1 MVATFVSLPSSPFV
15 NHHYF
20 ILYRAS
26 ENTKIR
32 SFYRKLN
39 RWKFSMSRKNNVNP
53 QPIWRHPDPNF
64 NRMNAV
70 RALQASLQSGLVV
83 NFLNLHCSSS
93 AQTDDAEDQDNLSYW
108 SNDSSVSIGMTKT
121 IKRSSM
127 PSSLH
132 RSALKRSPTFEEI
145 PSQRSR
151 GKLSRSFNKAASL
164 TFEEI
169 PSQQRSRG
177 KHSLRLNL
185 GTRPKQS
192 WEARTSANATFD
204 QVPWITSSNSRT
216 GPSPNI
222 FTLSNQETLTYQ
234 SRAPN
239 IFTTR
244 AHQDDMLTQAH
255 YSNNMSAT
263 SATSALEMLTH
274 TTSSHGTPFTANTA
288 MFPPPPQQP
297 IATVSV
303 MPVSEISVNERRLLE
318 ELNLTTTQEDDDLT
332 AFLEGFDTSFTSPP
346 PE

>member
-1 MVATFVSLPSSPFV
+1 
-15 NHHYF
+15 
-20 ILYRAS
+20 
-26 ENTKIR
+26 
-32 SFYRKLN
+32 
-39 RWKFSMSRKNNVNP
+39 
-53 QPIWRHPDPNF
+53 
-64 NRMNAV
+64 MNAV

-93 AQTDDAEDQDNLSYW
+93 AQTDDAEDKDSLSYW
-108 SNDSSVSIGMTKT
+108 SNDSLVSIGMTNT

-164 TFEEI
+164 TFEGI
-169 PSQQRSRG
+169 PSQQRS
-177 KHSLRLNL
+177 SLSLNL

-234 SRAPN
+234 SRALN
-239 IFTTR
+239 IFTTS
-244 AHQDDMLTQAH
+244 AQQDDMLTQAH
-255 YSNNMSAT
+255 YSNMFAT
-263 SATSALEMLTH
+263 SATSALEMLTR
-274 TTSSHGTPFTANTA
+274 TTSSHGTPITANTA
-288 MFPPPPQQP
+288 MCPPPPQQP
-297 IATVSV
+297 IATVSGMSV
-303 MPVSEISVNERRLLE
+303 PEISINERRLLE

-332 AFLEGFDTSFTSPP
+332 AFLEGFDTSFMSPP
-346 PE
+346 PDIT

>member
-1 MVATFVSLPSSPFV
+1 
-15 NHHYF
+15 
-20 ILYRAS
+20 
-26 ENTKIR
+26 
-32 SFYRKLN
+32 
-39 RWKFSMSRKNNVNP
+39 MSRKNNANP

-70 RALQASLQSGLVV
+70 RALKASLQSGLVV
-83 NFLNLHCSSS
+83 NFLNLHCSPSTQ
-93 AQTDDAEDQDNLSYW
+93 AEEDAEDQDSLSYW

-164 TFEEI
+164 TFEGI
-169 PSQQRSRG
+169 PSKQRSRG
-177 KHSLRLNL
+177 KHSLSLDL
-185 GTRPKQS
+185 GSRPKQA
-192 WEARTSANATFD
+192 WATRTSANATFD
-204 QVPWITSSNSRT
+204 QVPWITSSNSRI

-222 FTLSNQETLTYQ
+222 FSLSNQETLAYQ

-239 IFTTR
+239 IFATS
-244 AHQDDMLTQAH
+244 AQQNDMLPQAP
-255 YSNNMSAT
+255 YSNVFAT
-263 SATSALEMLTH
+263 SATSALEMLTR
-274 TTSSHGTPFTANTA
+274 TTSHGTPITANTA
-288 MFPPPPQQP
+288 MFPPPPQP
-297 IATVSV
+297 IAATS
-303 MPVSEISVNERRLLE
+303 SEISVNERRLLE
-318 ELNLTTTQEDDDLT
+318 ELNLTTTQEDDDLDLT

>member
-1 MVATFVSLPSSPFV
+1 
-15 NHHYF
+15 
-20 ILYRAS
+20 
-26 ENTKIR
+26 
-32 SFYRKLN
+32 
-39 RWKFSMSRKNNVNP
+39 MSRKNNANP

-145 PSQRSR
+145 PSQLSR
-151 GKLSRSFNKAASL
+151 GKLSRS
-164 TFEEI
+164 
-169 PSQQRSRG
+169 SQG
-177 KHSLRLNL
+177 KHSLSLNL

-192 WEARTSANATFD
+192 WEARTSANETFD

-239 IFTTR
+239 IFTTS
-244 AHQDDMLTQAH
+244 AQQDDMLTQAH
-255 YSNNMSAT
+255 YSNMSAT
-263 SATSALEMLTH
+263 SATSALEMLTR
-274 TTSSHGTPFTANTA
+274 TTSSHGTPITANTS

-303 MPVSEISVNERRLLE
+303 MPVSEIYVNERRLLE
-318 ELNLTTTQEDDDLT
+318 ELSLTTTQEDDDLT

-346 PE
+346 PDVT